1 MIEQPKPKATIFRKI
16 ATGLGVLVAVALLF
30 FSCLVPIRNYFQGG
44 YEYDLIIPD
53 DCHVVEPAPRFQT
66 QSMPSFALP
75 KKKMDII
82 IGCDG
87 HEYIWPVEIGDSGEG
102 YGMMERKDLKNLKRR
117 S

>member
-1 MIEQPKPKATIFRKI
+1 MTEQPKPKQSTLRKVVI
-16 ATGLGVLVAVALLF
+16 GLGILIGVYVLF
-30 FSCLVPIRNYFQGG
+30 FSCLVPVRNLFTTGD
-44 YEYDLIIPD
+44 EYDLIIPD

-66 QSMPSFALP
+66 HSMPSFALP

-102 YGMMERKDLKNLKRR
+102 YGMMERKDLKHLRQR